1 MILGQTAARGASLAH
16 PDGEIYEID
25 ALRPY

>member
-1 MILGQTAARGASLAH
+1 MILGQMATKGASLAH

>member
-1 MILGQTAARGASLAH
+1 MILGQKATSGASLAH

-25 ALRPY
+25 ALCPY